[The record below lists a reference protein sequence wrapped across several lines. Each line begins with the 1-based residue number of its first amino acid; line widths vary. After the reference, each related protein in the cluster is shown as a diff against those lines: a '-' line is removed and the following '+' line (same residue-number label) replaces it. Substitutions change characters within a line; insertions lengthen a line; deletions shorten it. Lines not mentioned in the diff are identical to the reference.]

1 MQNCVYA
8 KITCDHE
15 LLTVLAYRSAV
26 VVCTACR
33 STHRE
38 VTYAKHNCAGRR
50 VPIVYSAMSITIII
64 PTMIVCTAVVL
75 LSIDGGRV
83 TIAPSSEI
91 LIRPDDYSNSSVLER
106 LIGGVVDELSPYR
119 IVLIVAHNSHASVD
133 AVERFLIGNYP
144 TVLLD
149 QRHLD
154 ELRVSLN
161 RGSPRYSCLFVLL
174 SSMIGR
180 SSEEDRLDAI
190 FSEMSALLDAY
201 VDMVP
206 RTIRPRWLNLFLK
219 SDLDEVDDDAPYIE
233 QFLRYAWDKK
243 FLDFTVIETT
253 LTLDHPIRIHSYNP
267 FTDLYEM
274 KLIDYRNDCDME
286 LAPLKRLFPDKLHNM
301 RGYPLRTIFVPEVPS
316 LVVERNS
323 TGHSIYLSGPDYWL
337 LATVFRELNVTMIS
351 LPTRAQRYS
360 HSHTTDPED
369 LPIYQAMKLGL
380 IDVSGNQLYL
390 WLDKNVTTERGMLFR
405 TDSYC
410 AMVPN
415 LVKSQV
421 EVSRKF
427 YAGVA
432 FTLIVSLVV
441 VRFAKLLRFD
451 AGVWQGSNVFRL
463 LIGFSIPRPSSV
475 LRERLVLGSILFVAM
490 SYSTIYY
497 ARLTNR
503 SLRNYGRVPFRSFR
517 DLWESGLVPLVFE
530 PFFAT
535 TFDAHERVGKD
546 PWVRLL
552 KQRAQRVT
560 YSFAECVER
569 QLAQPSLYSCLLP
582 ETMGHDVER
591 RREQENSWDD
601 GQAKIRVMHPCFWKS
616 WKGFVLAPG
625 SPYVEKFDRLF
636 VRIVEAGLIGL
647 WQHNY
652 SRSARI
658 KDRIRYDK
666 KDRLESAGLRKQLA
680 LIVGVGYALATIAF
694 AAEFIVRR
702 VNN

>member
-1 MQNCVYA
+1 
-8 KITCDHE
+8 
-15 LLTVLAYRSAV
+15 
-26 VVCTACR
+26 
-33 STHRE
+33 
-38 VTYAKHNCAGRR
+38 
-50 VPIVYSAMSITIII
+50 MSITIIT
-64 PTMIVCTAVVL
+64 PTTIVCTAVAL

-91 LIRPDDYSNSSVLER
+91 LIRPNDDYSNSSVLER
-106 LIGGVVDELSPYR
+106 LIGRAVDELSPYR
-119 IVLIVAHNSHASVD
+119 IVLIVARSHAGVD
-133 AVERFLIGNYP
+133 AVERFFIGNYP

-149 QRHLD
+149 RRHLD
-154 ELRVSLN
+154 ELRASLN
-161 RGSPRYSCLFVLL
+161 LGSPRYTCLFVLL
-174 SSMIGR
+174 SSTIGR
-180 SSEEDRLDAI
+180 SSDEDDRLDAI
-190 FSEMSALLDAY
+190 LSETSLLLDDY

-206 RTIRPRWLNLFLK
+206 RTIRPRWLSLFLK
-219 SDLDEVDDDAPYIE
+219 SDADEEDDDDDSARYIE
-233 QFLRYAWDKK
+233 RLLRYAWEKK
-243 FLDFTVIETT
+243 FLDFTALETT
-253 LTLDHPIRIHSYNP
+253 LVLDRPIRIHSYDP
-267 FTDLYEM
+267 FTDLRE
-274 KLIDYRNDCDME
+274 IEVVDCRNDSDTGP
-286 LAPLKRLFPDKLHNM
+286 ATPLYRLFPDKLHNM

-337 LATVFRELNVTMIS
+337 LATVFRELNVTMLS
-351 LPTRAQRYS
+351 LPSHAQRYS
-360 HSHTTDPED
+360 HSYTTDPED
-369 LPIYQAMKLGL
+369 LPIYQALKLEL

-390 WLDKNVTTERGMLFR
+390 WLDKEVTTERGMLFG

-415 LVKSQV
+415 LVESRV

-432 FTLIVSLVV
+432 YTLTVSLLV

-451 AGVWQGSNVFRL
+451 ARVWLGSNVFRL
-463 LIGFSIPRPSSV
+463 LIGFSIPRASSA

-535 TFDAHERVGKD
+535 TFDANENVGKD
-546 PWVRLL
+546 PWVRRLL
-552 KQRAQRVT
+552 EQRAQRVT
-560 YSFAECVER
+560 YGFAECVER
-569 QLAQPSLYSCLLP
+569 QLARPSLYSCLLP
-582 ETMGHDVER
+582 ETVGRDVER
-591 RREQENSWDD
+591 RLEQENRDD
-601 GQAKIRVMHPCFWKS
+601 GQPRIRVMHPCFWKS
-616 WKGFVLAPG
+616 WKGFALAPG
-625 SPYVEKFDRLF
+625 SPYVEKFNQLF

-647 WQHNY
+647 WQHNR
-652 SRSARI
+652 SRARI
-658 KDRIRYDK
+658 KVRGYDK
-666 KDRLESAGLRKQLA
+666 RDRLESAGLRKQLA